1 MAERK
6 YRFKGHESFILRDG
20 WLNKGLRALEKDKKV
35 FFANSGAD
43 ELGVGV
49 NMAKSIRYW
58 LRCAGLSKESKGS
71 IELSTLGNLI
81 LEKDPYLENIFS
93 LWLIHCNIAKNQ
105 KEATTWNLFFQ
116 EFDSI
121 EFNPEYL
128 KKEMLQMVKDLP
140 NLDTFSERSVTEDC
154 DVLLRMYTRQKEKG
168 KTPEEK
174 NVSPFG
180 GLGLIRNRNDIY
192 IKEQPALNK
201 IPEELILYLVP
212 QTEGFQ
218 AGMSIKEP
226 NANRSPSEMLM
237 GKEGTFV
244 DETKN
249 SISIDDLLEGK
260 NSPGKLLNLKRS
272 GLLELLERLAA
283 RNMIQINRTAGLDM
297 IYLKDIDEIELLEN
311 CYKRLLGEHK

>member
-6 YRFKGHESFILRDG
+6 YRFKGHESFILREG
-20 WLNKGLRALEKDKKV
+20 WLSKGLRALEHNKKV
-35 FFANSGAD
+35 FFENSGAD

-58 LRCAGLSKESKGS
+58 LRCAQLSKESKGS
-71 IELSTLGNLI
+71 VELSELGKII

-93 LWLIHCNIAKNQ
+93 LWLIHCNISRNK

-116 EFDSI
+116 EFDSV
-121 EFNPEYL
+121 EFSPEFL
-128 KKEMLQMVKDLP
+128 KKEMLQMVAELP
-140 NLDTFSERSVTEDC
+140 EVDTFSERSVTEDC
-154 DVLLRMYTRQKEKG
+154 DALLRMYTRQKEKG

-174 NVSPFG
+174 NISPFAV
-180 GLGLIRNRNDIY
+180 LGLMRNRNGIY

-201 IPEELILYLVP
+201 IPEELVLYLIP

-218 AGMSIKEP
+218 VGEAG
-226 NANRSPSEMLM
+226 
-237 GKEGTFV
+237 
-244 DETKN
+244 N

-283 RNMIQINRTAGLDM
+283 KNFIQINRTAGLDM
-297 IYLKDIDEIELLEN
+297 VYLKNIDKTELIEN